1 MVKDNIQY
9 VKLEEVLSRL
19 LRHPLLQEL
28 SIEAAIQYTIDFI
41 HIFGLPEMFQNKEA
55 TLQIVNYRA
64 KLPCDVISIN
74 QVKDA
79 CSNICIRSMTD
90 TFEPSDNNYYP
101 DKTYKVQN
109 TMLITS
115 FKEGTV
121 LINYKAIPID
131 EDGYPLLI
139 DNSNFLKALELYI
152 KKEAFQILFDT
163 NKITPAVFQTVAQE
177 YAWAAGR
184 LQSEFN
190 IPNES
195 EMESIARSWTTLVQR
210 VTDFDDG
217 FKSLGNREYLKRH

>member
-1 MVKDNIQY
+1 MKRD
-9 VKLEEVLSRL
+9 
-19 LRHPLLQEL
+19 
-28 SIEAAIQYTIDFI
+28 DFI
-41 HIFGLPEMFQNKEA
+41 KYCDFIFNVLNEFRIRRCFYN
-55 TLQIVNYRA
+55 TN
-64 KLPCDVISIN
+64 D
-74 QVKDA
+74 
-79 CSNICIRSMTD
+79 CIKYVQ
-90 TFEPSDNNYYP
+90 EHSD
-101 DKTYKVQN
+101 
-109 TMLITS
+109 
-115 FKEGTV
+115 
-121 LINYKAIPID
+121 
-131 EDGYPLLI
+131 
-139 DNSNFLKALELYI
+139 LYI

>member
-55 TLQIVNYRA
+55 TLQ
-64 KLPCDVISIN
+64 IN